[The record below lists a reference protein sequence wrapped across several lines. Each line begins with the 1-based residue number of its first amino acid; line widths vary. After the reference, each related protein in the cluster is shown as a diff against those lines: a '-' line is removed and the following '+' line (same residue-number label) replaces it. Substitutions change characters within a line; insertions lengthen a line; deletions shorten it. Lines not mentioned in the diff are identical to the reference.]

1 MEQIPDETETVKL
14 NSTVSSL
21 MTFNKL
27 SQVGRLDESQRN
39 ISRLPIERGQNSAR
53 GVSGAKWQLF
63 FRDQCVDQEGLP
75 PLETVIS
82 SRNSQKWKMKASCH
96 RLTQKHRAGDLNGS
110 STWPG
115 FVEPSQSKYIVHSS
129 FLSFY
134 SCLCFLQL
142 KETCAPIAK
151 RKHPLLLL
159 INFMTNDDFEEDPP
173 YY

>member
-1 MEQIPDETETVKL
+1 MEQLPDETETVKL

-96 RLTQKHRAGDLNGS
+96 RLT
-110 STWPG
+110 
-115 FVEPSQSKYIVHSS
+115 
-129 FLSFY
+129 
-134 SCLCFLQL
+134 
-142 KETCAPIAK
+142 
-151 RKHPLLLL
+151 RKHPAVRVSA
-159 INFMTNDDFEEDPP
+159 NATSRPRPERETGPP
-173 YY
+173 F